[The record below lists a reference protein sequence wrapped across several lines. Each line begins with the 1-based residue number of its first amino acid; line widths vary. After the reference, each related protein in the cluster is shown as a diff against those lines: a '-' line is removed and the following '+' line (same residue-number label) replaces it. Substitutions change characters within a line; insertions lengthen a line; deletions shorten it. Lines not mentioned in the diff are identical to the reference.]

1 MESVKIYN
9 SIHDFNREFGCPTLH
24 PLIDVGHAVI
34 TDTSFIKGD
43 YAFNFYTIML
53 NESGEG
59 TFKYGRNNYDFG
71 EGSMIFT
78 APGQVM
84 REQEGVPEIFY
95 QGWSLMFHKDLLLGT
110 QLGNTI
116 GEYSFFNYDVN
127 EALHLSKAECDIIS
141 NCFRNLRAE
150 LEHPIDEN
158 TKGLLISYL
167 ELILRYCRRFYE
179 RQFMTRADASNDIL
193 SRFEALL
200 DEYFNSGELSNNGI
214 PSVKYCADRLNL
226 SANYL
231 SDLLRKYT
239 GKSALEHIQLKI
251 VETAKS
257 LLLYHSEKTV
267 NEIAYDLGF
276 EYPQYF
282 SRLFKKRVGLS
293 PTEFRTLN

>member
-9 SIHDFNREFGCPTLH
+9 SIHDFNHEFGCPTLH

-110 QLGNTI
+110 QLGSTI

-141 NCFRNLRAE
+141 NCFRNLRTE

-167 ELILRYCRRFYE
+167 ELILRYSRRFYE
-179 RQFMTRADASNDIL
+179 RQFLTRSEASTDIL

-200 DEYFNSGELSNNGI
+200 DEYFNSGVLAKNGI
-214 PSVKYCADRLNL
+214 PSVKYCADRIP
-226 SANYL
+226 
-231 SDLLRKYT
+231 R
-239 GKSALEHIQLKI
+239 
-251 VETAKS
+251 
-257 LLLYHSEKTV
+257 
-267 NEIAYDLGF
+267 
-276 EYPQYF
+276 P
-282 SRLFKKRVGLS
+282 
-293 PTEFRTLN
+293 